1 MNIKIMNVSKRFQS
15 IEGKYIESL
24 KGINLD
30 INYGNY
36 LSFIGPSG
44 SGKTTLLKI
53 ISGNLRPTTGE
64 VLWGKHRLSRL
75 KERDIHYLR
84 RSIFGI
90 VFQDSY
96 FINDLN
102 VQDNILLP
110 LAINNVLI
118 KEKMEY
124 YNSLMNSLGID
135 KLQKRFPIELSGG
148 EKRKVAIARALI
160 SSPVVLIADEPT
172 ANLDEASAKDL
183 FNIFRNLNKMGLT
196 IIVATHDER
205 FGKFC
210 KETYFMRDGRIE
222 EFFSR
227 R

>member
-210 KETYFMRDGRIE
+210 KETYFIRDGRIE

>member
-53 ISGNLRPTTGE
+53 ISGNLRPTTGD

-210 KETYFMRDGRIE
+210 KETYFIRDGRIE